1 MLFGDICGGNKEA
14 GAARCC
20 FGREGCDARVAIPGI
35 REQLLDGV
43 GAEAEVGVAHRLLED
58 RVVVFEHVD
67 DQDASVGPENAPDF
81 PESILGITDM
91 MEHENECRG
100 VRGGIINRQVRERA
114 VREANIPAI
123 GKAFSCRAQHRF
135 GGIDGDDLAHAR
147 REDLGDIPGAA
158 ADVRDDPVR
167 REQREQPRCGEVL
180 AEKLLTQPIP
190 FACDAPEESQRVV
203 ASFRENDLESHR
215 IFIEVRISIEMLAE
229 RPPER
234 SRVLGEIVLEESVVL
249 GGALGPLGDPVGVR
263 ERLEMTADGA
273 LGELDDIRDFP
284 DAQFRLLQDVADA
297 QAHGLAD
304 GCETLGEGRDGGGRL
319 HPCMWIVDPSI
330 FADEL

>member
-1 MLFGDICGGNKEA
+1 MLLGDICGGDEESW
-14 GAARCC
+14 AARCC
-20 FGREGCDARVAIPGI
+20 FGRQWCDARVAISGI
-35 REQLLDGV
+35 GEQLLDGL

-58 RVVVFEHVD
+58 RVIVFEHVD

-81 PESILGITDM
+81 PESILGIADM
-91 MEHENECRG
+91 VKHEDECRG
-100 VRGGIINRQVRERA
+100 VRCGIIDGQVRERA
-114 VREANIPAI
+114 VRETNIPAI
-123 GKAFSCRAQHRF
+123 GKSLPCSAQHRF
-135 GGIDGDDLAHAR
+135 GGIDGDNLAHAR
-147 REDLGDIPGAA
+147 RENLGDIPSAA
-158 ADVRDDPVR
+158 TDVRDDPVR
-167 REQREQPRCGEVL
+167 REQREQPRRGEVL
-180 AEKLLTQPIP
+180 AEEFLTQPIP
-190 FACDAPEESQRVV
+190 LARDAPEEGERVV

-215 IFIEVRISIEMLAE
+215 IFIEVRIGIEMLAE

-263 ERLEMTADGA
+263 ERLEMPADGA
-273 LGELDDIRDFP
+273 LGELDDIRDLP
-284 DAQFRLLQDVADA
+284 DAQFRPLQDVADA

-304 GCETLGEGRDGGGRL
+304 GGETLGEGRDGGGRL